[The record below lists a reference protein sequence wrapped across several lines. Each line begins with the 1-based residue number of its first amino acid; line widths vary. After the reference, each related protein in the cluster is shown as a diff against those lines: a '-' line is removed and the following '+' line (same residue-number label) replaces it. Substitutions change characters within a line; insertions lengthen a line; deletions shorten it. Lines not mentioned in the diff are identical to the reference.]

1 MGRCVLFS
9 PLTCIHAHAGCGRH
23 TQLQSKTEWPV
34 RIKDE
39 LIATTSHLLGLEKL
53 ELFLFLKIIE
63 SSDKD
68 DDDDGP
74 EDGKAW
80 V

>member
-1 MGRCVLFS
+1 MLSGDDKQEAQSLESSAVVH
-9 PLTCIHAHAGCGRH
+9 HA
-23 TQLQSKTEWPV
+23 QPQPKTEWPV

-39 LIATTSHLLGLEKL
+39 LTTTTAHLLGLKKL
-53 ELFLFLKIIE
+53 ELLLLLIIIE

-74 EDGKAW
+74 
-80 V
+80 